1 MKIAILTSGVLPVP
15 AVQGGAVENLVDIYL
30 DYNER
35 HQLHDITVYSIWH
48 PSVSSSPAGALAGKT
63 STQYVF
69 IHGNSLKAK
78 LWKAAG
84 RLLRRKGYY
93 HDSIEY
99 YLHEAMRQIN
109 KERYDLIVVE
119 NRPGYALTL
128 SRHCAV
134 PCVLHLHNDFLY
146 PGAYRAEEICHT
158 FQRIISVSD
167 YITGRVRSV
176 CREKEKCF
184 TVHNAINLTAF
195 QETTPVSRQTLGLA
209 DEDFVLVFSG
219 RLIEEKGI
227 LQLIQAISQLR
238 HIPRLKLL
246 IIGAN
251 AYGKGQSP
259 TPFTMQLQRE
269 AEALEG
275 RIVFT
280 GFVDYK
286 DVPSYLKAAD
296 VAVLPSMWDEPFGLT
311 VLEAMAAGLPLI
323 TTRSGGIPE
332 ICEGVATIVDRDDVV
347 KHLATAILDLY
358 EHPEKRKEMSQAA
371 LNRSAAFD
379 KDNYARQFWE
389 KVV

>member
-48 PSVSSSPAGALAGKT
+48 PSVSSSPVGTLAGKT

-99 YLHEAMRQIN
+99 YLHEALRQIN

-158 FQRIISVSD
+158 FQRVISVSD
-167 YITGRVRSV
+167 FITERVRSL
-176 CREKEKCF
+176 CQEKEKCV
-184 TVHNAINLTAF
+184 TVHNAIDVRAF
-195 QETTPVSRQTLGLA
+195 QEATPVRRQTLGLA
-209 DEDFVLVFSG
+209 DDDFVLVFSG

-227 LQLIQAISQLR
+227 LQLIQAISRLR
-238 HIPRLKLL
+238 HLTRLKLL

-259 TPFTMQLQRE
+259 TPFVMQLKQE
-269 AEALEG
+269 SEGLGG

-280 GFVDYK
+280 GFIDYK
-286 DVPSYLKAAD
+286 DVPSYLKTAD

-347 KHLATAILDLY
+347 KHLAAAILDLY

-389 KVV
+389 SVV